1 MGTPEFEVE
10 LIGGPLDGE
19 RRAVPDNFRPGETI
33 VFQGWFGHIAY
44 DIASAQLGG
53 NGPLRYEY
61 SGPFEG

>member
-1 MGTPEFEVE
+1 VGTPEFEVE

-19 RRAVPDNFRPGETI
+19 RRTAPDNFRPGETI

-44 DIASAQLGG
+44 NAADVQLGG

>member
-19 RRAVPDNFRPGETI
+19 RRAAPDNFRPGETI